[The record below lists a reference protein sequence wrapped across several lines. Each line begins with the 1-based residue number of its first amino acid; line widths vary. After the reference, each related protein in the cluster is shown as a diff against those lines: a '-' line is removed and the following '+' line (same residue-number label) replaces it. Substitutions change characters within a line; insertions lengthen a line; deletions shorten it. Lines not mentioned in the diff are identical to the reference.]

1 LVGVGGGRRFTIGSV
16 VLLVTAVVGTGGGG
30 GSLCVCWGMYC
41 CGCEAIAEEV
51 DEADEEVDDEDRDA
65 GA

>member
-16 VLLVTAVVGTGGGG
+16 VL
-30 GSLCVCWGMYC
+30 
-41 CGCEAIAEEV
+41 AIAEDV